1 MNARLE
7 RIELGLEHDRHRPAF
22 SRAHPS
28 AHSPLHESTP
38 PHTATTTTH
47 SPAPAP
53 NPYAPTSLDPA
64 LSDLPLNADV
74 KPTGLV
80 PDPLEQLV
88 GLAPS
93 ASWPTVAEVGAGAG
107 DGGGGGGGGAVAPR
121 GMPETPAAIALGI
134 VSAEEARAVFVN
146 FNEAVQPQ
154 LSLGEVD
161 LLDPDNV
168 YKRCPFLHDVVLLIR
183 EPASVL
189 L

>member
-1 MNARLE
+1 MALN
-7 RIELGLEHDRHRPAF
+7 RIAIAPPSPA
-22 SRAHPS
+22 
-28 AHSPLHESTP
+28 LTP
-38 PHTATTTTH
+38 PHTT
-47 SPAPAP
+47 PAPAQSPAAHP
-53 NPYAPTSLDPA
+53 NAYHPASLDPSLA
-64 LSDLPLNADV
+64 DLPLDADV
-74 KPTGLV
+74 KPQGLV

-88 GLAPS
+88 GIAPS

-107 DGGGGGGGGAVAPR
+107 PGGGGANAGGAGAVAPR

-183 EPASVL
+183 QSRGILHLNPRRWS
-189 L
+189 